1 MNEPLSSILD
11 RLLPPEAG
19 EELRRN
25 IDAAIQGYLERM
37 NLATREQLEIQEK
50 VLRRTGKRLR
60 HCRRLHCDSLTAGYP
75 AAEMMRAKPKGERV
89 PGPVRAPGT
98 SRQ

>member
-1 MNEPLSSILD
+1 MNEPLSSILN

-37 NLATREQLEIQEK
+37 NLATREQLEVQEK
-50 VLRRTGKRLR
+50 ILRRTRERLEKLE
-60 HCRRLHCDSLTAGYP
+60 RRLQELEEKEPDPDADH
-75 AAEMMRAKPKGERV
+75 
-89 PGPVRAPGT
+89 
-98 SRQ
+98 

>member
-50 VLRRTGKRLR
+50 ILRRTRERLEKLEKRLR
-60 HCRRLHCDSLTAGYP
+60 ELEDSEP
-75 AAEMMRAKPKGERV
+75 DPD
-89 PGPVRAPGT
+89 PGT
-98 SRQ
+98 DH

>member
-50 VLRRTGKRLR
+50 VLRRTRERLEKLEKRLR
-60 HCRRLHCDSLTAGYP
+60 ELEDSDP
-75 AAEMMRAKPKGERV
+75 DPD
-89 PGPVRAPGT
+89 PGT
-98 SRQ
+98 DH